1 MKKCLNYF
9 PAKLSEKCGQ
19 SEEKQKPM
27 PMRYLGKL
35 LFPRRTTGEQR
46 HQMKQL
52 IAAVVVAIIFA
63 GVIVTIMFLLNRRP

>member
-1 MKKCLNYF
+1 MSLNY
-9 PAKLSEKCGQ
+9 LC
-19 SEEKQKPM
+19 
-27 PMRYLGKL
+27 KL

-63 GVIVTIMFLLNRRP
+63 GVIVAVMFLLNRRP